1 MLNFWCKRLQ
11 LVLPCCRIVCG
22 SATRLRVFQREP
34 IFIGSYAS
42 KSSLVAEKDKIREK
56 DRSFTVMYLINPCG
70 LSIDDAVSA
79 SKKVHFDSPEGPDS
93 VFNLFKHYGVRDISS
108 LVRRRP
114 RLLLDDAEKTIKPK
128 LEFFKSI
135 GISGANLDRMLG
147 FNSVSLKRNLERS
160 VFNDEE
166 LARFLENKQWVEPA
180 KVINNLVPNT
190 SLLRAVGVTE
200 TTISYWVVH
209 HLSALLLETEKY
221 KGNVKKVMSLG
232 VPPSFDKFMAAV
244 NSMKLLSET
253 KFAQKIEFYKK
264 RGWTA
269 DDFLLAFQKDPYFMA
284 WESSIENISE

>member
-22 SATRLRVFQREP
+22 SATRLRVFQKEP

-79 SKKVHFDSPEGPDS
+79 SKKG
-93 VFNLFKHYGVRDISS
+93 YISS

-135 GISGANLDRMLG
+135 GISGANLDRILG

-160 VFNDEE
+160 IKPCYYTLKSLDVFNDEE

-264 RGWTA
+264 RGCIA